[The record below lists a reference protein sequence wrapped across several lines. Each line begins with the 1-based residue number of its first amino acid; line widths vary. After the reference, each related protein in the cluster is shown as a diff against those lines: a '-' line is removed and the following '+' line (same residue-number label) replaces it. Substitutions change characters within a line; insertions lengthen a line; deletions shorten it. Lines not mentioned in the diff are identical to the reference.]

1 MRGLV
6 WWRMLWRILDEG
18 AAVVGRISLVLAGA
32 LAVGWVFVGSV
43 VAAGNRFPPDASCQ
57 TNGVVRSIL
66 YLKGVAYLG
75 GDFTQAAPAGVVLG
89 AAGTVARDH
98 LVACSEKTG
107 ALLGWNPGANDRVM
121 SLAAHGSTIYAGG
134 RFTTLAGRA
143 RSRIGALT
151 TRGVATSFNPGA
163 NGVVFVVRLG
173 PNGNIFAGGS
183 FSRLGGATAKKVG
196 ELTPRGRRVAWN
208 VTVGQ
213 VAGFACPPRC
223 PPEVFTIAFS
233 GQTVYLGGHFGIVN
247 GASRNE
253 AAAVALKTGALRV
266 WNPNIYAP
274 ANCPTCQTIETA
286 RVYTIIPNPATNAVY
301 MCGGFWKVNGN
312 KLAYNL
318 GAFNPTSGALD
329 PRFTIQNDGDTPG
342 CAIHKN
348 VIYFGGHFNYA
359 GPLCH
364 HTTTAPC
371 RVYHH
376 VAAAS
381 ITTNTLLAWNPGANS
396 NHGIYTIRQDS
407 THVGF
412 GGYQTHFGGRQQ
424 QGYASYSTTLP

>member
-1 MRGLV
+1 MRGRV
-6 WWRMLWRILDEG
+6 LWV
-18 AAVVGRISLVLAGA
+18 VVGVLAI
-32 LAVGWVFVGSV
+32 GWVFVGSG
-43 VAAGNRFPPDASCQ
+43 VAAGNRFPSDRTCQ

-89 AAGTVARDH
+89 SAGTVARNH
-98 LVACSEKTG
+98 LAACSEKTG

-121 SLAAHGSTIYAGG
+121 SLAAHGSKIYVGG
-134 RFTTLAGRA
+134 RFTTLAGKR

-151 TRGVATSFNPGA
+151 TRGVATSFDPGA

-196 ELTPRGRRVAWN
+196 ELTPRGRRVAWK
-208 VTVGQ
+208 VSVGQ

-223 PPEVFTIAFS
+223 APEVFTIAFS

-253 AAAVALKTGALRV
+253 AAAVGLGTGALLA

-312 KLAYNL
+312 KLAYNV
-318 GAFNPTSGALD
+318 GAFNPTTGALD

-359 GPLCH
+359 GPLCQ

-371 RVYHH
+371 QVYHH
-376 VAAAS
+376 VAAAN

-396 NHGIYTIRQDS
+396 DNGIYTIRQDT

-412 GGYQTHFGGRQQ
+412 GGYQTHFAGRQQ